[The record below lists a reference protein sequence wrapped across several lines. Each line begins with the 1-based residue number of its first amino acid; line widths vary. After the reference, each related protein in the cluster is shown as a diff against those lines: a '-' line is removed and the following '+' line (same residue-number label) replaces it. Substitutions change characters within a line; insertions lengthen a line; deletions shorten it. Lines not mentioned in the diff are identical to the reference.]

1 MGGSVSHVLC
11 VERTSVN
18 RNGVLVQPSQAS
30 PATMRAAILIWRQR
44 GPASAASLRA
54 GSAQEAAWEIYAFSA
69 KSARDANV
77 TIVR

>member
-1 MGGSVSHVLC
+1 
-11 VERTSVN
+11 
-18 RNGVLVQPSQAS
+18 
-30 PATMRAAILIWRQR
+30 MRAAILIWRQR